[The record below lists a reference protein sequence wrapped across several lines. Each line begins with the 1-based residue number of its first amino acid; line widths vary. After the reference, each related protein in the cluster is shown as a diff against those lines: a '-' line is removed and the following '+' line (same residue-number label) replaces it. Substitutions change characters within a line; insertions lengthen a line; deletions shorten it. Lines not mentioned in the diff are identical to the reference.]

1 MNLTG
6 HALLKKILQ
15 HKAGATK
22 KGTAMK
28 KTVIAV
34 LLAGATMMGLS
45 TSATAKAE
53 TIRFGMEA
61 TYPPFEYFD
70 DNNQLTGFDVELAR
84 ALCAELKA
92 TCEFNNQPF
101 DSLIPSLR
109 FRRFDA
115 IISGMD
121 ITPARREQV
130 AFSDPYYE
138 NSAVF
143 LARKNSNLS
152 DQSSLIGKTVGVQ
165 NGSTHQAYLIKELEK
180 KGVKSRSYD
189 NIHNALLDMSNGR
202 VHAVFADT
210 AVANEWLA
218 GHGKGE
224 FEPVGEKVKDP
235 NYFGIGMGIATRLDN
250 PLVEKLNGA
259 LAAVK
264 ANGIYQTLYTKYFH
278 AEI

>member
-1 MNLTG
+1 
-6 HALLKKILQ
+6 
-15 HKAGATK
+15 
-22 KGTAMK
+22 MK
-28 KTVIAV
+28 KTVIAA
-34 LLAGATMMGLS
+34 LLAGATVFSLS
-45 TSATAKAE
+45 TSAMAKAE

-70 DNNQLTGFDVELAR
+70 DNNELTGFDVELAK

-92 TCEFNNQPF
+92 VCEFSNQPF
-101 DSLIPSLR
+101 DSLIPSLK

-130 AFSDPYYE
+130 SFSDPYYE

-143 LARKNSNLS
+143 LARKNSNLT
-152 DQSSLIGKTVGVQ
+152 DQSSLVGKTVGVQ
-165 NGSTHQAYLIKELEK
+165 NGSTHQAYLINELEK

-189 NIHNALLDMSNGR
+189 NIHSALLDMSNGR
-202 VHAVFADT
+202 INAVFADT

-224 FEPVGEKVKDP
+224 FEAVGEKIKDP
-235 NYFGIGMGIATRLDN
+235 SYFGIGMGIATRPGN
-250 PLVEKLNGA
+250 PLTEKLNAA
-259 LAAVK
+259 LTAVK
-264 ANGIYQTLYTKYFH
+264 ASGIYQTLYSKYFH
-278 AEI
+278 AES